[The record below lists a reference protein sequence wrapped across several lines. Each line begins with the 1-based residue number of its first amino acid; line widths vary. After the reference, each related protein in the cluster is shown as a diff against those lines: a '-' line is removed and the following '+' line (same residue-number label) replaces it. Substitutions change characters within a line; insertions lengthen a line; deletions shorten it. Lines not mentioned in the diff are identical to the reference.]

1 MNVIHTVLQW
11 QQIGVDLRW
20 VGNGYDWTSENNK
33 LLRFDING
41 NENVYDI
48 VQVVKYII
56 KHIFPLEV
64 LAEVGILATEK
75 R

>member
-33 LLRFDING
+33 LLGLDING

-56 KHIFPLEV
+56 KHIFPL
-64 LAEVGILATEK
+64 
-75 R
+75 